1 MIATKFVTRVYLRA
15 SWTKANLLR
24 GRDAKPKGLSNEKVA
39 GSPKGDYQQRFPGF
53 LVRSSHFG
61 DAEGNMVRFEGGR
74 GAEETSSKETPPQV
88 ARLLIADDHALVRE
102 GLRTMLSGEGGL
114 EVIAEANDG
123 QQALDLCRE
132 LEPDLV
138 LMDVRMPVM
147 DGLQATRK
155 IKDEMPK
162 TSVMMVTMHENPDY
176 LFEAVKAGA
185 AGYVLK
191 DASGE
196 RLLSAVRRTLE
207 GESPLNQ
214 ELAMRL
220 LVRLARE
227 RRGEG
232 GGGGSG
238 ETSRE
243 PPEDA
248 PAAHGDVGGPLATR
262 PAATRSDAHEEGSGG
277 PTPQSRS
284 AAQIE
289 NLTPR
294 EVEVLNLLS
303 QGQTNPQIAQN
314 LLFSV
319 STVKAQVRSI
329 LSKLGVSD
337 RTQAAVRAIESRHT
351 ISGID

>member
-1 MIATKFVTRVYLRA
+1 MV
-15 SWTKANLLR
+15 R
-24 GRDAKPKGLSNEKVA
+24 GGKGIGNDDVRIGNSEGAALPKVA
-39 GSPKGDYQQRFPGF
+39 RI
-53 LVRSSHFG
+53 
-61 DAEGNMVRFEGGR
+61 
-74 GAEETSSKETPPQV
+74 
-88 ARLLIADDHALVRE
+88 LIADDHALVRE
-102 GLRTMLSGEGGL
+102 GLRTMLSGEDGI

-123 QQALDLCRE
+123 QQALNICRE

-147 DGLQATRK
+147 DGLQATKK
-155 IKDEMPK
+155 IKQEMPK
-162 TSVMMVTMHENPDY
+162 TSVMMVTMHENSDY

-196 RLLSAVRRTLE
+196 RLLGAVRRTLE

-220 LVRLARE
+220 LKRLTRE
-227 RRGEG
+227 SPG
-232 GGGGSG
+232 
-238 ETSRE
+238 
-243 PPEDA
+243 
-248 PAAHGDVGGPLATR
+248 
-262 PAATRSDAHEEGSGG
+262 ATRSGAHQVGSGG
-277 PTPQSRS
+277 LAQSRD

-294 EVEVLNLLS
+294 EVEVLKLLS

-329 LSKLGVSD
+329 LTKLGVSY
-337 RTQAAVRAIESRHT
+337 RTQAAVRAIESRLT

>member
-1 MIATKFVTRVYLRA
+1 
-15 SWTKANLLR
+15 
-24 GRDAKPKGLSNEKVA
+24 
-39 GSPKGDYQQRFPGF
+39 
-53 LVRSSHFG
+53 
-61 DAEGNMVRFEGGR
+61 MVRFDEIG
-74 GAEETSSKETPPQV
+74 GAEEASRQTSPSEV

-102 GLRTMLSGEGGL
+102 GLRTMLSGEEGI

-123 QQALDLCRE
+123 QQALTLCRDF
-132 LEPDLV
+132 EPDLV

-155 IKDEMPK
+155 IKQEMPK

-227 RRGEG
+227 SEG
-232 GGGGSG
+232 GKQE
-238 ETSRE
+238 ETNV
-243 PPEDA
+243 A
-248 PAAHGDVGGPLATR
+248 PGRG
-262 PAATRSDAHEEGSGG
+262 
-277 PTPQSRS
+277 
-284 AAQIE
+284 
-289 NLTPR
+289 
-294 EVEVLNLLS
+294 
-303 QGQTNPQIAQN
+303 
-314 LLFSV
+314 
-319 STVKAQVRSI
+319 
-329 LSKLGVSD
+329 
-337 RTQAAVRAIESRHT
+337 
-351 ISGID
+351 

>member
-1 MIATKFVTRVYLRA
+1 
-15 SWTKANLLR
+15 
-24 GRDAKPKGLSNEKVA
+24 
-39 GSPKGDYQQRFPGF
+39 
-53 LVRSSHFG
+53 
-61 DAEGNMVRFEGGR
+61 MVRFEGIG
-74 GAEETSSKETPPQV
+74 GAEETSRGATSLRV
-88 ARLLIADDHALVRE
+88 ARILIADDHALVRE
-102 GLRTMLSGEGGL
+102 GLRTMLSGEDSL

-123 QQALDLCRE
+123 QQALTLCRE
-132 LEPDLV
+132 LRPHLV

-227 RRGEG
+227 RDDSSEEG
-232 GGGGSG
+232 TGGGSEERSG
-238 ETSRE
+238 MPSPGAIGTTLEGGSRE
-243 PPEDA
+243 DGKPLAPHPIATGPEA
-248 PAAHGDVGGPLATR
+248 SRPEAAHPG
-262 PAATRSDAHEEGSGG
+262 AHQAGSGG
-277 PTPQSRS
+277 SGQSRRTEQMES
-284 AAQIE
+284 
-289 NLTPR
+289 LTPR
-294 EVEVLNLLS
+294 EVEVLRLLS

-314 LLFSV
+314 LLV
-319 STVKAQVRSI
+319 SRGTVKIHVQHI
-329 LSKLGVSD
+329 ISKLGVSD
-337 RTQAAVRAIESRHT
+337 RTQAAVRAIES
-351 ISGID
+351 GIL